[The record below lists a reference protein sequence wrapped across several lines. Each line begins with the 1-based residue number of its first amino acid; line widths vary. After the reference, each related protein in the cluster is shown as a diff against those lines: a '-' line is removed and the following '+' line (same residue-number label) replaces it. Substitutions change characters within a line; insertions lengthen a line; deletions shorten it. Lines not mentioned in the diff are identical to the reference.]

1 MIVSMNQRLKA
12 LLDYCK
18 PYWSQWLLALLSM
31 IGVAYFT
38 SQLTLLVKHILDD
51 VLIQTKPEALVK
63 VSVLLLIY
71 YFGKG
76 LFSFTSSYL
85 MTAIGLKIV
94 RNLRNELYRHIIYQ
108 SLKFFSGHK
117 TGDLTAKVISDTDRI
132 QDLVSKTLA
141 DLIRETFTL
150 FGLIAVIFY
159 IDWKLALISIA
170 LFPLVVWPITRFS
183 ERLREASKKAQENI
197 SHLSQILF
205 ETLTS
210 SRIVQSY
217 QMEKRETERFDHTSQ
232 KLLQE
237 GLHASWVV
245 SFSSPFMELLSGIAA
260 VLVMWY
266 GSSQIRQ
273 GNLTAGD
280 FTAFLTALFFMY
292 TPVKRLSK
300 ANQSI
305 QQAIASYGR
314 IEEILSQSERM
325 EDAPNAV
332 SLARLSES
340 IEFENV
346 WFYYDENAVLQD
358 INFSVKAGEVIAIV
372 GPSGVGKTTMVNLL
386 PRLYDVSSGSIKMD
400 GHDVREVTLDSL
412 RSQVGLVSQETIL
425 FDDTVAGNIAYGAPG
440 ATPDEIEKAAI
451 AAYAHD
457 FISLLPEGYETPIG
471 ERGHRL
477 SGGQRQRIALA
488 RAILRNPAILIL
500 DEATSELDA
509 ESEIAIQKALTQ
521 IMRGRTTFI
530 IAHRL
535 STIRRAD
542 KIIVLEN
549 GRIHEIGTHED
560 LLDSKGL
567 YSKFHELQYGIIDI

>member
-1 MIVSMNQRLKA
+1 MNQRFQTFI
-12 LLDYCK
+12 DYCK
-18 PYWSQWLLALLSM
+18 PYWRQWVLALLSM
-31 IGVAYFT
+31 IGVAFFT
-38 SQLTLLVKHILDD
+38 SQLTLLVKRILDD
-51 VLIQTKPEALVK
+51 VLIQTKPDAFVK
-63 VSVLLLIY
+63 VSALLLLY
-71 YFGKG
+71 YVGKG
-76 LFSFTSSYL
+76 VFSFTSSYL
-85 MTAIGLKIV
+85 MTAIGLKVV
-94 RNLRNELYRHIIYQ
+94 RNLRNQLYRHIIYQ
-108 SLKFFSGHK
+108 SLKFFTGHK

-132 QDLVSKTLA
+132 QDAVSKTLT
-141 DLIRETFTL
+141 DLIKENFTL
-150 FGLIAVIFY
+150 LGLVGVIFY
-159 IDWKLALISIA
+159 LDWKLALISLA
-170 LFPLVVWPITRFS
+170 LFPVVVYPITRFS
-183 ERLREASKKAQENI
+183 DRLRQTSRKAQENI

-210 SRIVQSY
+210 SRIVQAY
-217 QMEKRETERFDHTSQ
+217 QMEKRETDRFDHASQ

-245 SFSSPFMELLSGIAA
+245 SFSSPFMELLSGVAA

-266 GSSQIRQ
+266 GSNQIRQ
-273 GNLTAGD
+273 GHLTAGD
-280 FTAFLTALFFMY
+280 FMAFLTALFFMY
-292 TPVKRLSK
+292 TPVKKLSK

-305 QQAIASYGR
+305 QQAIASYDR
-314 IEEILSQSERM
+314 IEGILQQSDRM
-325 EDAPNAV
+325 KDSPGALPLE
-332 SLARLSES
+332 RLSES

-346 WFYYDENAVLQD
+346 WFDYGDAPVLQD
-358 INFSVKAGEVIAIV
+358 ISFSLKAGEVIAIV
-372 GPSGVGKTTMVNLL
+372 GPSGAGKTTMVNLL
-386 PRLYDVSSGSIKMD
+386 PRLYDVSSGCIKMD

-412 RSQVGLVSQETIL
+412 RSQIGLVSQEIIL
-425 FDDTVAGNIAYGAPG
+425 FDDTAAGNIAYGAPG
-440 ATPDEIEKAAI
+440 APQEEIEKAAI

-457 FISLLPEGYETPIG
+457 FISLLPEGYDTPIG

-567 YSKFHELQYGIIDI
+567 YSKFHELQYGIIDL

>member
-1 MIVSMNQRLKA
+1 
-12 LLDYCK
+12 
-18 PYWSQWLLALLSM
+18 
-31 IGVAYFT
+31 
-38 SQLTLLVKHILDD
+38 
-51 VLIQTKPEALVK
+51 
-63 VSVLLLIY
+63 
-71 YFGKG
+71 
-76 LFSFTSSYL
+76 
-85 MTAIGLKIV
+85 
-94 RNLRNELYRHIIYQ
+94 
-108 SLKFFSGHK
+108 
-117 TGDLTAKVISDTDRI
+117 
-132 QDLVSKTLA
+132 
-141 DLIRETFTL
+141 
-150 FGLIAVIFY
+150 
-159 IDWKLALISIA
+159 
-170 LFPLVVWPITRFS
+170 
-183 ERLREASKKAQENI
+183 
-197 SHLSQILF
+197 
-205 ETLTS
+205 
-210 SRIVQSY
+210 
-217 QMEKRETERFDHTSQ
+217 MEKRETQRFDHASQ

-237 GLHASWVV
+237 GLHASWIV
-245 SFSSPFMELLSGIAA
+245 SFSSPFMELLSGVAA

-273 GNLTAGD
+273 GHLTAGD

-305 QQAIASYGR
+305 QQAFASYAR
-314 IEEILSQSERM
+314 VEEILKQSDRIK
-325 EDAPNAV
+325 DAPDA
-332 SLARLSES
+332 SPLPRLSDS

-346 WFYYDENAVLQD
+346 WFDYGDAPVLQD
-358 INFSVKAGEVIAIV
+358 IDFEVKAGEVIAIV
-372 GPSGVGKTTMVNLL
+372 GPSGAGKTTLVNLL
-386 PRLYDVSSGSIKMD
+386 PRLYDVSSGTIRMD
-400 GHDVREVTLDSL
+400 GHDLREVTLDSL
-412 RSQVGLVSQETIL
+412 RSQIGLVSQEIIL
-425 FDDTVAGNIAYGAPG
+425 FDDTVAGNIAYGATGSPQE
-440 ATPDEIEKAAI
+440 EIENAAI

-457 FISLLPEGYETPIG
+457 FISLLPQGYETPIG

-549 GRIHEIGTHED
+549 GRVHEIGTHED